1 MNGSSIS
8 RAGAIAAALAIVF
21 TGSVHAQQAAFPSK
35 PIRLILPFA
44 PGGPSDIV
52 GRVLSQ
58 KMSEQMGQQVVTD
71 NRAGAGGNL
80 GLELAAK
87 APPDGHTLVIASP
100 TLAIS
105 PSLYKKLN
113 YDPQKDFAPLST
125 VANIPNVMLVH
136 NSVPAKTVKEFI
148 DLARRSPGKLNYGSS
163 GAGSTTH
170 LSSEILSNMS
180 KLKMVHVPYKGQG
193 LALSGLMSG
202 QVDMMIMAVPSAQ
215 GMVQA
220 NKVRALA
227 VLAENRVGALPS
239 VPTMAEAGVKDFVVN
254 VWFGVL
260 APAAT
265 PRDVVARLN
274 SELVKTVAAPDVRE
288 RFTGAGIEPAS
299 STPEQFG
306 AYIRSETARYAKVI
320 REAGI
325 TVE

>member
-1 MNGSSIS
+1 MGGK
-8 RAGAIAAALAIVF
+8 ALIAAVVVMAAV
-21 TGSVHAQQAAFPSK
+21 GAVNAQQYPAK
-35 PIRLILPFA
+35 PIRIILPFA

-58 KMSEQMGQQVVTD
+58 KMSEQIGQQVVTD

-80 GLELAAK
+80 GLEIAAK
-87 APPDGHTLVIASP
+87 APPDGYTLVIASP

-113 YDPQKDFAPLST
+113 YDPQKDFAPVST

-136 NSVPAKTVKEFI
+136 NSVPAKSVKEFI
-148 DLARRSPGKLNYGSS
+148 ELARRSPGKLNYGSS

-170 LSSEILSNMS
+170 LSSEILSNMA
-180 KLKMVHVPYKGQG
+180 KLRMVHVPYKGQG

-220 NKVRALA
+220 SKVRPLA
-227 VLAENRVGALPS
+227 VLADKRVSALPD

-265 PRDVVARLN
+265 PREVVNRLN
-274 SELVKTVAAPDVRE
+274 GELVKTVSAADVRE

-299 STPEQFG
+299 STPEQFAG
-306 AYIRSETARYAKVI
+306 YIRSETARYAKVI

>member
-1 MNGSSIS
+1 MLAARSI
-8 RAGAIAAALAIVF
+8 AIAVLGGFAVAGTAQ
-21 TGSVHAQQAAFPSK
+21 AQQAAYPSK
-35 PIRLILPFA
+35 QIRLILPFA

-58 KMSEQMGQQVVTD
+58 KLSEQMGQQVITD

-87 APPDGHTLVIASP
+87 APPDGYTLVIASP

-113 YDPQKDFAPLST
+113 YDPQKDFAPIST
-125 VANIPNVMLVH
+125 VANIPNIMLVH

-148 DLARRSPGKLNYGSS
+148 ELARRSPGALNYGSS

-170 LSSEILSNMS
+170 LSSEILSNLA

-193 LALSGLMSG
+193 LALTGLMSG
-202 QVDMMIMAVPSAQ
+202 QVDMMIMSVPAAQ

-227 VLAENRVGALPS
+227 VLSDNRVASLPN
-239 VPTMAEAGVKDFVVN
+239 VPTTAEAGIRDFVVN

-260 APAAT
+260 APANT
-265 PRDVVARLN
+265 SRDIVNRLN
-274 SELVKTVAAPDVRE
+274 GELVKAVAAADVRE
-288 RFTGAGIEPAS
+288 RFTSAAIEPAS
-299 STPEQFG
+299 STPEQFA

-320 REAGI
+320 KEAGI

>member
-1 MNGSSIS
+1 MI
-8 RAGAIAAALAIVF
+8 
-21 TGSVHAQQAAFPSK
+21 
-35 PIRLILPFA
+35 
-44 PGGPSDIV
+44 
-52 GRVLSQ
+52 
-58 KMSEQMGQQVVTD
+58 TD

-87 APPDGHTLVIASP
+87 ALPDGYTLVIASP

-113 YDPQKDFAPLST
+113 YDPQKDFAPIST
-125 VANIPNVMLVH
+125 VANIPNIMLVH

-148 DLARRSPGKLNYGSS
+148 ELARRSPGALNYGSS

-170 LSSEILSNMS
+170 LSSEILSNLA

-193 LALSGLMSG
+193 LALTGLMSG
-202 QVDMMIMAVPSAQ
+202 QVDMMIMSVPAAQ

-227 VLAENRVGALPS
+227 VLSDNRVASLPN
-239 VPTMAEAGVKDFVVN
+239 VPTTAEAGIRDFVVN

-260 APAAT
+260 APANT
-265 PRDVVARLN
+265 SRDIVNRLN
-274 SELVKTVAAPDVRE
+274 GELVKAVAAADVRE
-288 RFTGAGIEPAS
+288 RFTSAAIEPAS
-299 STPEQFG
+299 STPEQFA

-320 REAGI
+320 KEAGI